1 MSSLDHLTRA
11 CAARTVRV
19 SSWDQRGRNQDY
31 WTTPAHSSRVLADI
45 EGPGRITHIWMTQFC
60 RRALGPG
67 LIDPLEADT
76 VAPVMEIHNALGVNW
91 EEPDPDYYRK
101 VVIRI
106 TWDDEAEPA
115 VLVPLGDFFGV
126 GHCMPNSYQSALF
139 TVSAKPEE
147 SLIFGGSAA
156 LNCWAPMPFNR
167 RARIEIVNENDLPL
181 QQYFY
186 IDYELYPS
194 DLPEDTL
201 YFHARWNRSNPCNG
215 WAPDLQTNTPEVNI
229 VDLTGEDNYVVL
241 DVEGRGH
248 YVGCNLSVFHRQ
260 GSWWGEGNDMIWI
273 DDDFRAD
280 GSTVFPPSLHG
291 TGTEDY
297 FSHAWG
303 MQKNAYLYHGA
314 IVHESDVPGYAVNF
328 RQHVADP
335 IRFEQRIKVSIEHGH
350 GNHLSDDWASTA
362 YWYQTLPS
370 PKAEI
375 LPVEERLPVRPVAHP
390 RPEPAPRRGAVA
402 EEIAEMRWLQEERWQ
417 RWQNR
422 LAERTRQRGERSLAE
437 SEGNARHSAA
447 LRRRYDSLTGRTAPA
462 GQA

>member
-1 MSSLDHLTRA
+1 MPSLDHLTRPQ
-11 CAARTVRV
+11 AARTVRV

-45 EGPGRITHIWMTQFC
+45 EGPGRITHVWMTQFC
-60 RRALGPG
+60 RRAFGPG

-101 VVIRI
+101 VLIKI
-106 TWDDEAEPA
+106 TWDDEDEPA

-126 GHCMPNSYQSALF
+126 GHCMPASYQSALF

-147 SLIFGGSAA
+147 SLVFGGSAA

-186 IDYELYPS
+186 IDYELYPE
-194 DLPEDTL
+194 DLPADTL
-201 YFHARWNRSNPCNG
+201 YFHARWNRSNPCGG
-215 WAPDLQTNTPEVNI
+215 WAPDLQTNSPEVNI
-229 VDLTGEDNYVVL
+229 ADLTGEDNYVIL

-248 YVGCNLSVFHRQ
+248 YVGCNLSVHHRQ

-280 GSTVFPPSLHG
+280 GTTVFPPSLHG

-297 FSHAWG
+297 FNHAWG
-303 MQKNAYLYHGA
+303 MQRNAYLYHGA
-314 IVHESDVPGYAVNF
+314 ILHEGDVPGYAVNF
-328 RQHVADP
+328 RQHVVDP
-335 IRFEQRIKVSIEHGH
+335 VRFEERIRVSVEHGH
-350 GNHLSDDWASTA
+350 ANHLSDDWASTA

-370 PKAEI
+370 PPASI
-375 LPVEERLPVRPVAHP
+375 APVADRLPVRPPAAP
-390 RPEPAPRRGAVA
+390 QPAPTPRYGEVA
-402 EEIAEMRWLQEERWQ
+402 EEIAGMRALHEARWARYQE
-417 RWQNR
+417 R

-437 SEGNARHSAA
+437 SQGNVRHSAD
-447 LRRRYDSLTGRTAPA
+447 LRRRYDARTGRR
-462 GQA
+462 

>member
-1 MSSLDHLTRA
+1 MTSLDHLTHAR
-11 CAARTVRV
+11 AARTVRV

-60 RRALGPG
+60 RRAFGPG

-101 VVIRI
+101 VLIRI

-115 VLVPLGDFFGV
+115 VLVPLGDFFGI

-167 RARIEIVNENDLPL
+167 RATIEIVNENDLPL

-186 IDYELYPS
+186 IDYELYPE
-194 DLPEDTL
+194 DLPEDSL

-215 WAPDLQTNTPEVNI
+215 WAPDLQTNSPEVNI
-229 VDLTGEDNYVVL
+229 VDLTGEDNYIVL

-297 FSHAWG
+297 FNHAWG

-314 IVHESDVPGYAVNF
+314 IVHEGDVPGYSVNF

-362 YWYQTLPS
+362 YWYQALPS
-370 PKAEI
+370 PEAAI
-375 LPVEERLPVRPVAHP
+375 LPLEERLPVRPPAHP

-402 EEIAEMRWLQEERWQ
+402 EEIAEMRRLHDERWQ
-417 RWQNR
+417 RWQER

-437 SEGNARHSAA
+437 SAGNVRHSADH
-447 LRRRYDSLTGRTAPA
+447 RRRYDARTGSAAPVA
-462 GQA
+462 QA

>member
-1 MSSLDHLTRA
+1 MTSLDHLTHAR
-11 CAARTVRV
+11 AARTVRV

-60 RRALGPG
+60 RRAFGPG

-101 VVIRI
+101 VLIRI

-115 VLVPLGDFFGV
+115 VLVPLGDFFGI

-167 RARIEIVNENDLPL
+167 RATIEIVNENDLPL

-186 IDYELYPS
+186 IDYELYPE
-194 DLPEDTL
+194 DLPEDSL

-215 WAPDLQTNTPEVNI
+215 WAPDLQTNSPEVNI
-229 VDLTGEDNYVVL
+229 VDLTGEDNYIVL

-297 FSHAWG
+297 FNHAWG

-314 IVHESDVPGYAVNF
+314 IVHEGDVPGYSVNF

-362 YWYQTLPS
+362 YWYQALPS
-370 PKAEI
+370 PKAVI
-375 LPVEERLPVRPVAHP
+375 LPVEERLPVRPPAHP
-390 RPEPAPRRGAVA
+390 RPEPVPRRGAVA
-402 EEIAEMRWLQEERWQ
+402 EEIAEMRRLHDERWQ
-417 RWQNR
+417 RWQER

-437 SEGNARHSAA
+437 SA
-447 LRRRYDSLTGRTAPA
+447 
-462 GQA
+462 

>member
-1 MSSLDHLTRA
+1 MPSLDHLIQA
-11 CAARTVRV
+11 KKARTVRV

-31 WTTPAHSSRVLADI
+31 WTTPAHSTRVLADI
-45 EGPGRITHIWMTQFC
+45 EGPGQITHIWMTQFC
-60 RRALGPG
+60 RRAFGPG

-101 VVIRI
+101 VLLRI
-106 TWDDEAEPA
+106 TWDDEEQPA

-126 GHCMPNSYQSALF
+126 GHSMPNSYESALF

-156 LNCWAPMPFNR
+156 VNCWAPMPFNK
-167 RARIEIVNENDLPL
+167 RAKIEIVNENDLPL

-186 IDYELYPS
+186 IDYELYPEE
-194 DLPEDTL
+194 LPAGTL

-215 WAPDLQTNTPEVNI
+215 WAPDLQTNSPEVNI
-229 VDLTGEDNYVVL
+229 VDDTGEDNYVVL

-248 YVGCNLSVFHRQ
+248 YVGCNLSVHHRQ

-280 GSTVFPPSLHG
+280 GTTVFPPSLHG

-297 FSHAWG
+297 FNHAWG

-314 IVHESDVPGYAVNF
+314 IVHEGDVPGYAVNY
-328 RQHVADP
+328 RQHVVDP
-335 IRFEQRIKVSIEHGH
+335 VRFEERIKVSIEHGH

-370 PKAEI
+370 PPASI
-375 LPVEERLPVRPVAHP
+375 LPLEERLPVRGAALPQPQPSP
-390 RPEPAPRRGAVA
+390 RYGTVA
-402 EEIAEMRWLQEERWQ
+402 EEITQMRAAREERWQ
-417 RWQNR
+417 RWQDN
-422 LAERTRQRGERSLAE
+422 LAERTRRRGERSLAE
-437 SEGNARHSAA
+437 SEANARHSAD
-447 LRRRYDSLTGRTAPA
+447 LRRRYDAHTGRTA
-462 GQA
+462 GSDS

>member
-11 CAARTVRV
+11 QSARSVRV

-31 WTTPAHSSRVLADI
+31 WTTPPHSSRVLADI
-45 EGPGRITHIWMTQFC
+45 EGPGRITHLWMTQFC

-67 LIDPLEADT
+67 LIDPLEADA

-101 VVIRI
+101 VLLKI
-106 TWDDEAEPA
+106 TWDDEEQPA

-126 GHCMPNSYQSALF
+126 GHSMPNSYQSALF

-167 RARIEIVNENDLPL
+167 RARIEIINENDLPL

-186 IDYELYPS
+186 IDYEIYGE
-194 DLPEDTL
+194 DLPEDNL
-201 YFHARWNRSNPCNG
+201 YFHAHWNRNNPCNG
-215 WAPDLQTNTPEVNI
+215 WAPDLQTNSPEVNI
-229 VDLTGEDNYVVL
+229 VDVTGEDNYVVL

-248 YVGCNLSVFHRQ
+248 YVGCNLSVHHRQ

-280 GSTVFPPSLHG
+280 GSTRFPPSLHG

-297 FSHAWG
+297 FNHAWG
-303 MQKNAYLYHGA
+303 MQNKAYLYHGS
-314 IVHESDVPGYAVNF
+314 IVHEGDVPGYAVSY
-328 RQHVADP
+328 RQHVVDP
-335 IRFEQRIKVSIEHGH
+335 IRFEEHIKVSLEHGH

-370 PKAEI
+370 PKATI
-375 LPVEERLPVRPVAHP
+375 LPVQERLPVRPAAQP
-390 RPEPAPRRGAVA
+390 QPTPAARRGPVA
-402 EEIAEMRWLQEERWQ
+402 EEIAVMRERHEKRWQ
-417 RWQNR
+417 QWQER
-422 LAERTRQRGERSLAE
+422 LAERTQQRGERSLAE
-437 SEGNARHSAA
+437 SAANLKHSAD
-447 LRRRYDSLTGRTAPA
+447 LRRRYDARIGRKS
-462 GQA
+462 GDEG